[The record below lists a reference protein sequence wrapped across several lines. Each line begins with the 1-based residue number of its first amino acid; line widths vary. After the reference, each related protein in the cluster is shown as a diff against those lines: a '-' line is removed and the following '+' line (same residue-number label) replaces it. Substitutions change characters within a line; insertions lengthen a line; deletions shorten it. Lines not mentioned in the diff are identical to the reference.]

1 VPTIPMQDEA
11 VPAVSPPSPYDLG
24 RVHIIPEATVAS
36 EIPVA
41 KILFSPEEPPCVGN
55 QEGS

>member
-1 VPTIPMQDEA
+1 MQDEA

-55 QEGS
+55 QEGI